1 MKRLARFG
9 GMLIGIGAG
18 MVGLL
23 WLLKDRL
30 MGPEAVPVTP
40 EEAPRFR
47 VAPATQVTADS
58 QDDLSQVKGIGPVF
72 RARLGEAGVSTFA
85 DLARADAEALATRI
99 DVAASRVDDWVDQ
112 ARRLDGN

>member
-1 MKRLARFG
+1 
-9 GMLIGIGAG
+9 MLIGIGAG

-30 MGPEAVPVTP
+30 MGPEADPVTP

-47 VAPATQVTADS
+47 VAPVTHVS
-58 QDDLSQVKGIGPVF
+58 PGGQDDLSRVKGIGPVF
-72 RARLGEAGVSTFA
+72 RARLSEAGVATFA
-85 DLARADAEALATRI
+85 DLARADAEALAARI